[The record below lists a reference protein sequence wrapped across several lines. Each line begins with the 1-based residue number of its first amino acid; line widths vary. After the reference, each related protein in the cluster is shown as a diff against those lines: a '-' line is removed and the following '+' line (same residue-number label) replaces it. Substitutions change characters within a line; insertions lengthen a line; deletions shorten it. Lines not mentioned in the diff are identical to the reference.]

1 MESKA
6 AMEIVDKY
14 EYRYQYSNRFAYH
27 PFHAM
32 SMISGGSAALLWT
45 SAIFIVGPKEP
56 KYARGMGFIPLSTFD
71 EALTRAQ
78 KIVGNSPRILCTPE
92 CFSGGLGVHLHTKS

>member
-1 MESKA
+1 
-6 AMEIVDKY
+6 
-14 EYRYQYSNRFAYH
+14 
-27 PFHAM
+27 
-32 SMISGGSAALLWT
+32 
-45 SAIFIVGPKEP
+45 
-56 KYARGMGFIPLSTFD
+56 MGFIPLSTFD